1 MFYFILDGKVEEKS
15 ITNTI
20 VDETKVSNTTTTT
33 STDMNNSTT
42 TTTTNSTTVNN
53 SVGGPKKDV
62 DGYDSAAT
70 VSADETHEQDK
81 KHHLPGGIAAAGH
94 GSHLPPPS
102 LPPHTT
108 STLVSTAPGGA
119 TVVNIGL
126 PTTSAS
132 MGMGGKP
139 PVPTSAAAFMPPS
152 HMDMQQQGPQH
163 NLKQIMD
170 NVIDV
175 SLKRPMNARQ
185 FSGEVST
192 IKDLLKDQQ
201 NPSLG
206 LPPGFGIK
214 PPPDLEVKPVPAPPP
229 SGPSPS
235 AAVVVE
241 DSGVLNLT
249 TTKRDRSPQPPPS
262 HTSLS
267 EPMYRSSFIER
278 GPPNLP
284 GHHPTVNKGEKP
296 PEAHKDSTKTTHREM
311 MDIENKRLK
320 DFNEAVNHLAPSRQE
335 MLSPYHKSYNTP
347 GGSITRGQPIQPPNQ
362 HPGRA
367 SSSYHPVSGGPQ
379 MKSLSSSQPRGSLVT
394 GTPVYTERNA
404 MNSNDARNAQALD
417 IMKKHQQAQ
426 QQQQQQQQQS
436 QVSRYPQ
443 FSGRQPP
450 PGPPSHDSRGST
462 SRRVIENDFLT
473 AQSLP
478 RKDTHEDLRS
488 PYARVD
494 HRDRDIQIVEA
505 HPRFDPRPNIY
516 GNPRGPHPYGP
527 IRTDPKADIPPRG
540 DPTIRTDP
548 RADLRADLHA
558 PSADPRAFQAD
569 PRARPG
575 AYPGYPGSMSRDTR
589 PRSPPRSVPTSRPG
603 MPGGSIMTR
612 PGQAGLPSGVPRN
625 SIEIHRQPEV
635 SITKQTRPDY
645 PNTAL
650 ANFADI
656 ALQQPKLTDLTRQ
669 QQGGGLGAANSG
681 PGTSS
686 SLTVTRTTDPNAA
699 RVQDMRNF
707 ALNALKQQYDPR
719 YMTPEQQQKLIESMN
734 EAEREK
740 LRYSQ
745 QPGNRHISTDQLI
758 DLIVSN
764 QIKNNI
770 GQPSA
775 ANLAANLA
783 NLPPNLQAQYGLTSL
798 VAAGGLPRMDGKE
811 SPSKQPSRSPLVKEG
826 LDEARAMMM
835 RTSPA
840 GGLPQSTLD
849 HMERMKTEVQ
859 KNRTSPYPMLPTTA
873 SAADMHEYWKRG
885 KFPPG
890 VDPAAYMQR
899 PPSQGSHSGS
909 LPRPNSTGMPAPSN
923 MGTSDERQIIRVAQ
937 NASPRSDKGSLG
949 GGRPAIEAI
958 SPPTS
963 DPSRSTPNY
972 PNYTDVNSIHRFLA
986 SQQRKPEGFDQ
997 NSTQILDYIKRKI
1010 DEGMKNDMVD
1020 HRNLGQPANLTM
1032 GPPNKRPLDNNDR
1045 GMGGPSNSGPADLSE
1060 SPRKRHKMDEG
1071 GNSQDLPDSPGSG
1084 EMVIDESA
1092 RPDSAH
1098 SQKTTSPA
1106 PHPSDYS
1113 AYRGGL
1119 PPGSGNLPQMPPRSS
1134 PSGGMPN
1141 YGALNASRG
1150 GPPPPATSSG
1160 PSGPPPQSQLPPPT
1174 GGAPP
1179 GARYEPLSDDD

>member
-1 MFYFILDGKVEEKS
+1 M
-15 ITNTI
+15 N
-20 VDETKVSNTTTTT
+20 NTTTV
-33 STDMNNSTT
+33 
-42 TTTTNSTTVNN
+42 TTNSTTVNN
-53 SVGGPKKDV
+53 SLGGPKKDM

-81 KHHLPGGIAAAGH
+81 KHHLPGGMAAAAP

-139 PVPTSAAAFMPPS
+139 PVPTSAAAFLPPS
-152 HMDMQQQGPQH
+152 HMDMQQGQPH

-170 NVIDV
+170 NVIDN
-175 SLKRPMNARQ
+175 SLSRPFGGRQ
-185 FSGEVST
+185 FPGEVST

-206 LPPGFGIK
+206 FNIK
-214 PPPDLEVKPVPAPPP
+214 PPPDLEVKPVPAPPRT
-229 SGPSPS
+229 GPSPS

-249 TTKRDRSPQPPPS
+249 TTKRDRSPQPHPPS

-347 GGSITRGQPIQPPNQ
+347 GGSITRGQPIPQPPSQ
-362 HPGRA
+362 HPGRPSA
-367 SSSYHPVSGGPQ
+367 SYHPVSGGPQ
-379 MKSLSSSQPRGSLVT
+379 MKSLPSSQPRGSLVT
-394 GTPVYTERNA
+394 GTPVYTERTA
-404 MNSNDARNAQALD
+404 MNSNDARNALD
-417 IMKKHQQAQ
+417 FMKKHQQAQ
-426 QQQQQQQQQS
+426 QQQQQQQQQQS
-436 QVSRYPQ
+436 QGSRYPQ

-494 HRDRDIQIVEA
+494 PRDRDIQIVET

-548 RADLRADLHA
+548 RADLRPDIHA
-558 PSADPRAFQAD
+558 ASADPRAFQAD

-603 MPGGSIMTR
+603 MPGGSVM
-612 PGQAGLPSGVPRN
+612 AGPRQGGLTSGVPRN
-625 SIEIHRQPEV
+625 SIDIHRQQPEV

-650 ANFADI
+650 HCIADL
-656 ALQQPKLTDLTRQ
+656 ASQQPKLTDLTRQ

-686 SLTVTRTTDPNAA
+686 SLTVTRTPDA
-699 RVQDMRNF
+699 RVQDTRNF
-707 ALNALKQQYDPR
+707 AALNALKQQYDPR
-719 YMTPEQQQKLIESMN
+719 SYMTPEHQQKIIESLN

-770 GQPSA
+770 GQPSTA
-775 ANLAANLA
+775 AGIAANLA
-783 NLPPNLQAQYGLTSL
+783 NLPPNLQAQYGLSSL
-798 VAAGGLPRMDGKE
+798 LAAGGLPRLDGKE

-909 LPRPNSTGMPAPSN
+909 LPRPNSTGIFIYSCFIVVVLCRVQVGPLS
-923 MGTSDERQIIRVAQ
+923 EVYRIIR
-937 NASPRSDKGSLG
+937 
-949 GGRPAIEAI
+949 
-958 SPPTS
+958 
-963 DPSRSTPNY
+963 
-972 PNYTDVNSIHRFLA
+972 
-986 SQQRKPEGFDQ
+986 
-997 NSTQILDYIKRKI
+997 
-1010 DEGMKNDMVD
+1010 
-1020 HRNLGQPANLTM
+1020 
-1032 GPPNKRPLDNNDR
+1032 
-1045 GMGGPSNSGPADLSE
+1045 SNVL
-1060 SPRKRHKMDEG
+1060 
-1071 GNSQDLPDSPGSG
+1071 L
-1084 EMVIDESA
+1084 VFF
-1092 RPDSAH
+1092 
-1098 SQKTTSPA
+1098 
-1106 PHPSDYS
+1106 
-1113 AYRGGL
+1113 
-1119 PPGSGNLPQMPPRSS
+1119 
-1134 PSGGMPN
+1134 
-1141 YGALNASRG
+1141 
-1150 GPPPPATSSG
+1150 
-1160 PSGPPPQSQLPPPT
+1160 
-1174 GGAPP
+1174 
-1179 GARYEPLSDDD
+1179 